1 MTVLRETPV
10 DFAELGRYRLGW
22 LLRRA
27 RLLDE
32 VSRSEMPSP
41 EETEEAWGAF
51 CKRNQI
57 DPQHP
62 EPVPREYVGCPVD
75 ELRAAVKRDLRI
87 QKWKETTFGFQAE
100 ERFDL
105 RKPALD
111 RVVYSLLRVQ
121 EAGLA
126 RELWFRLR
134 EREATFA
141 ELAPRYASGNEVYT
155 GGIVGPVAFGAMH
168 PGLANVLRVAPGGE
182 VLKPFA
188 VAEWH
193 LVARVEHH
201 LPAVFDAA
209 TRTQMIDE
217 LLQIWLEEKETHV

>member
-1 MTVLRETPV
+1 MSEIRESSV
-10 DFAELGRYRLGW
+10 DFAELGQYRLGW
-22 LLRRA
+22 LLQRA
-27 RLLDE
+27 RLLGE
-32 VSRSEMPSP
+32 ASRSETPAP
-41 EETEEAWGAF
+41 EAVDEAWTAF
-51 CKRNQI
+51 CKRNHF
-57 DPQHP
+57 DPQKP
-62 EPVPREYVGCPVD
+62 GSVPREYFGCPAD
-75 ELRAAVKRDLRI
+75 ALRGAVERDVRL
-87 QKWKETTFGFQAE
+87 QMWKEATFGFQAE
-100 ERFDL
+100 ERFHQ

-134 EREATFA
+134 EGEATFA
-141 ELAPRYASGNEVYT
+141 DLAPRYASGNEVYT
-155 GGIVGPVAFGAMH
+155 GGIVGPVAYGSMH
-168 PGLANVLRVAPGGE
+168 PGLANALRVATAGE

-201 LPAVFDAA
+201 LPAVFEES

-217 LLQIWLEEKETHV
+217 LLQIWLEERETHV